1 MVDDEGGTMR
11 CTMAGNQKIRRENKR
26 YGGKSKDMAGN
37 QATSTSKDMAGT
49 LDLNK
54 KIFGGFHPRP
64 HITPHHSSSA

>member
-1 MVDDEGGTMR
+1 MHD
-11 CTMAGNQKIRRENKR
+11 
-26 YGGKSKDMAGN
+26 GGKSKDTAGKQKIWREIKRYGGN
-37 QATSTSKDMAGT
+37 KAQQWREATSTSKDMAGT